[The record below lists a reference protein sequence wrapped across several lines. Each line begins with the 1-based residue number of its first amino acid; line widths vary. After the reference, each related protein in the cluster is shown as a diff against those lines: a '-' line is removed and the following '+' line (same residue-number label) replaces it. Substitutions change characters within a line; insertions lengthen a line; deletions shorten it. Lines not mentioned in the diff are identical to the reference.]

1 VYLKATL
8 LHVKTTCITTRGFT
22 LAGWAV
28 CFWLSPMFPISHSP
42 TAMVTSWFPPVQ
54 DIKICELFTY
64 GKNRR
69 VLVFLETCRIQVSQ
83 GFLILDPVLYFNIF
97 KIKNRPRKVFK
108 KN

>member
-1 VYLKATL
+1 
-8 LHVKTTCITTRGFT
+8 
-22 LAGWAV
+22 
-28 CFWLSPMFPISHSP
+28 
-42 TAMVTSWFPPVQ
+42 MVTSWFPPVQ

-69 VLVFLETCRIQVSQ
+69 VLVFLETCRVQVSE

-108 KN
+108 KNKIKSPGFKVLVLRHFTPISFRRWFLDKGYEKFYYFKH